1 LSLTKYFAGSFAW
14 VIIAKVLDAAVKFLS
29 IPFLISYFGRGDY
42 GILIIGLSTNAYL
55 ELFDLGINTG
65 GVKYFAKWIVDKK
78 YTLLQSV
85 ARASITFYLAIGL
98 INCGALILLARFGT
112 HLFNVND
119 LQVDLLHTIFI
130 TLSIYSIINWPIAIF
145 TQLLVADQNIRY
157 IQFVSISKS
166 IMNLLLVFVT
176 VTSELSLIT
185 YFVLLLTINTIVFVP
200 YFIKCK
206 RRNLI
211 NSIIPGTDWK
221 NFQPIL
227 LYSVAI
233 FAMGFF
239 QLTAA
244 QSRPLILAIFNS
256 TGPVILTEYRIMEV
270 FPLFIISI
278 GGMIITI
285 LLPIA
290 ARYVQEN
297 NTDKIAELAYTGTS
311 YTSIVVSI
319 LCFPILI
326 NANNIL
332 LLYVGKDYLFLGPWL
347 SLWIFTLILY
357 LHNGPVASLVLSSG
371 RTRPLVY
378 SSAIACIIS
387 ILINAI
393 FCQAIG
399 VGSAVLGYLT
409 YILIQM
415 AFYYLYLNRRLLN
428 LDSMRIF
435 KSFIIPTAVAG
446 LAAVPIPLIDHF
458 SLLPFQSILVKSV
471 LWGLI
476 YFILLVAFNTLNLK
490 RLTIQ
495 FKEIIF

>member
-29 IPFLISYFGRGDY
+29 IPLLISYFGQGDY
-42 GILIIGLSTNAYL
+42 GILVLGLSTNAYL
-55 ELFDLGINTG
+55 ELLDFGINTG
-65 GVKYFAKWIVDKK
+65 GVKYYTKWIVDKN
-78 YTLLQSV
+78 YALLQSV
-85 ARASITFYLAIGL
+85 TRTSISFYLAIGL
-98 INCGALILLARFGT
+98 LNCVALILLAVFGT
-112 HLFNVND
+112 HFFQVSH
-119 LQVDLLHTIFI
+119 LQFDLLRTMFMI
-130 TLSIYSIINWPIAIF
+130 LSIYSIINWPIAIF
-145 TQLLVADQNIRY
+145 SQLLVAAQNIRY

-166 IMNLLLVFVT
+166 IMNLLLVLFVIT
-176 VTSELSLIT
+176 NEISLIT
-185 YFVLLLTINTIVFVP
+185 YFLLLLSINTLVFIP

-206 RRNLI
+206 RSNLI
-211 NSIIPGTDWK
+211 KSIIPGIDWR
-221 NFQPIL
+221 NFQPLL
-227 LYSVAI
+227 LYSAAI

-239 QLTAA
+239 QFTAA
-244 QSRPLILAIFNS
+244 QSRPLILSIFNS

-285 LLPIA
+285 LLPISA
-290 ARYVQEN
+290 GYFQEN
-297 NTDKIAELAYTGTS
+297 NTKKIAELAYTGTS

-357 LHNGPVASLVLSSG
+357 LHNGPVATLVLSSG
-371 RTRPLVY
+371 RTKPLVY
-378 SSAIACIIS
+378 SSALACVIS
-387 ILINAI
+387 MLINAI
-393 FCQAIG
+393 FCQALG
-399 VGSAVLGYLT
+399 AGSAVLGYFT
-409 YILIQM
+409 YIFIQM

-435 KSFIIPTAVAG
+435 KSFIIPTT
-446 LAAVPIPLIDHF
+446 LAALAAAPIPLLDNI
-458 SLLPFQSILVKSV
+458 SLLPFQAILIKSFS
-471 LWGLI
+471 WCMI
-476 YFILLVAFNTLNLK
+476 YFILLIASNTLNFK

-495 FKEIIF
+495 FREIFF